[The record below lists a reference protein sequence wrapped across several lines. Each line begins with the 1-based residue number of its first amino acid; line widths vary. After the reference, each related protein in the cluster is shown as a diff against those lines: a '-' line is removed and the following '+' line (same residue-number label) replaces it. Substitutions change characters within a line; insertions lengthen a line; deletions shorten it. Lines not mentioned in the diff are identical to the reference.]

1 MYLVDVIKK
10 KIKLRNIKAFGMNYK
25 EFCKIFKKCPDNDVF
40 SDNALD
46 KFARKNT
53 DYPTK
58 EEFEEHKR
66 KIQQEELKSD
76 RFKKIQKFIME
87 YQKRENI
94 ELERVLFKIVGT
106 YGLEDNLINKRFD
119 KRRIYKSKRYNEL
132 KKFMN
137 SLSGDQINSN
147 IYLKAAAMFME
158 TSIIDCE
165 LIIRQLRTRIFN
177 LELSDRNQS
186 IYINIDIPKERL
198 ELFPKMIYEVVRI
211 PYYRP
216 QDYKMAHVNI
226 LDETNSYIYTE
237 YNQYVDNIKRL
248 SEDIYQLQMCNL
260 LSLFPEQIVNYNFSI
275 FNYEC
280 EFRTSFFVRK
290 SRENIIGNETNSYQ
304 LSEKTKENISR
315 VIGLS
320 FDELENMSFED
331 LEKHIDQKRGERST
345 YDLRLRID
353 GIPMDEE
360 HVITTLQVDRELD
373 KNIDGPKL
381 VLKRNK

>member
-1 MYLVDVIKK
+1 
-10 KIKLRNIKAFGMNYK
+10 MNYK
-25 EFCKIFKKCPDNDVF
+25 EFCKVLKTCPDNDSF

-46 KFARKNT
+46 KFATKNT

-66 KIQQEELKSD
+66 KIQQKELESD
-76 RFKKIQKFIME
+76 RFKKTQKFIIE

-94 ELERVLFKIVGT
+94 ELEKNLFKIVGT

-137 SLSGDQINSN
+137 SLSDDQINSN

-198 ELFPKMIYEVVRI
+198 ELFPKMIYG
-211 PYYRP
+211 
-216 QDYKMAHVNI
+216 
-226 LDETNSYIYTE
+226 
-237 YNQYVDNIKRL
+237 
-248 SEDIYQLQMCNL
+248 
-260 LSLFPEQIVNYNFSI
+260 SL
-275 FNYEC
+275 
-280 EFRTSFFVRK
+280 
-290 SRENIIGNETNSYQ
+290 
-304 LSEKTKENISR
+304 
-315 VIGLS
+315 
-320 FDELENMSFED
+320 
-331 LEKHIDQKRGERST
+331 
-345 YDLRLRID
+345 
-353 GIPMDEE
+353 
-360 HVITTLQVDRELD
+360 
-373 KNIDGPKL
+373 
-381 VLKRNK
+381 